1 MNADYENLLDKR
13 IKYMNKIVIKFGTLQ
28 NYNVDIPIIKSMN
41 GYKYGNT
48 LLNMVLNIILLLI
61 FGLSLILNH
70 SLLLITIETH
80 TFEFGVLRLVGNTK
94 KSLII
99 IIFLE
104 CIYFSIPA
112 FTLALIASHFILGKI
127 NEMIMKVLNIDLNIS
142 FTWSSFIIAF
152 LLNFLGPII
161 SSLFS
166 IRNILR
172 KNIAISM
179 NTILNKTQGIKIEV
193 ISLQ

>member
-1 MNADYENLLDKR
+1 M
-13 IKYMNKIVIKFGTLQ
+13 
-28 NYNVDIPIIKSMN
+28 
-41 GYKYGNT
+41 
-48 LLNMVLNIILLLI
+48 
-61 FGLSLILNH
+61 
-70 SLLLITIETH
+70 LITIETH

-112 FTLALIASHFILGKI
+112 FILALIASHFILGKI

-179 NTILNKTQGIKIEV
+179 NTILNKTQRIKIEV